1 MKGLVGIT
9 GVETRGGHL
18 IFYLYSLWEVFVL
31 DRMIGQTDLI
41 SRIVYFFFFANCN
54 LTVTEV

>member
-18 IFYLYSLWEVFVL
+18 IFCSYSLWEVFLL
-31 DRMIGQTDLI
+31 DLMIGHADLI
-41 SRIVYFFFFANCN
+41 SRIVYFLFSAICN
-54 LTVTEV
+54 LNVMEV